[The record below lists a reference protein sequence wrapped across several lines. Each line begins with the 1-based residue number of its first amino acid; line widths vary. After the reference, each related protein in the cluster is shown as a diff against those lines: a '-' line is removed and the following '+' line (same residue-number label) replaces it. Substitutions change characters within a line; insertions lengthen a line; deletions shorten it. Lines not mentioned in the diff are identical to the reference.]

1 MDGLNLLSKALDWE
15 SKAMKNKNIPLYALW
30 LAIDHFTNSG
40 SENIRWSDDNKEIE
54 GCKVS
59 FTLKNTPE
67 VKKQLV
73 EVYTLYRRK
82 NGYTSACKNW
92 YNLNRTILNYGKFH
106 FNKEMVYVMIP
117 NFFSTSTR
125 KDLYLL
131 KDRNINEKRGTG
143 KINPKYKSFKN

>member
-1 MDGLNLLSKALDWE
+1 
-15 SKAMKNKNIPLYALW
+15 
-30 LAIDHFTNSG
+30 
-40 SENIRWSDDNKEIE
+40 
-54 GCKVS
+54 
-59 FTLKNTPE
+59 
-67 VKKQLV
+67 
-73 EVYTLYRRK
+73 VYSLYRRK

-92 YNLNRTILNYGKFH
+92 YNLNRAILNYGKFH